1 MTHLPLTEPRRERR
15 LLQIARCYGN
25 LSLEHPSYS
34 LPETEKMKE
43 MKKYSERTREER
55 DRLKERVRER
65 KKESARERKKR
76 GRERMRVSE

>member
-1 MTHLPLTEPRRERR
+1 
-15 LLQIARCYGN
+15 
-25 LSLEHPSYS
+25 
-34 LPETEKMKE
+34 MKE